1 MTDLVI
7 RPLAA
12 GEEPLFDSLADP
24 FLVGRGAF
32 GDRYADGATR
42 GEYRPEWTWVALRG
56 STVVARAAW
65 WASPGDDAPVALDW
79 LDFTDRDAAV
89 QLLRTAPLRAEY
101 CLPLPVSWR
110 DSPATEQAAR
120 MRIEVAEAAGMTL
133 LVERYNYR
141 WTPQCGLPARPGRL
155 EFRPEPDDLVILD
168 VLRRVHS
175 GSLDAHAR
183 RAIATSGLDA
193 AAREDLDILLWMPS
207 PRDWWRLA
215 YTPAG
220 GLVGLIVPCRN
231 HHDPVVGYVAVVPE
245 HRGHGYAYDLLAEAT
260 HLLVGAGAD
269 RIVASTD
276 VTNTP
281 MAATFA
287 RAGYPVAKYRIDFT
301 Y

>member
-12 GEEPLFDSLADP
+12 GEERLFDSLADP

-32 GDRYADGATR
+32 GERYADGAAR
-42 GEYRPEWTWVALRG
+42 GEYRPEFTWVALRG
-56 STVVARAAW
+56 ETVVARAAW
-65 WASPGDDAPVALDW
+65 WAGPDDDAPVVLDW
-79 LDFTDRDAAV
+79 LDFTEPDAAV
-89 QLLRTAPLRAEY
+89 QLLRTAPPRTEFSLA
-101 CLPLPVSWR
+101 LPVGWR
-110 DSPATEQAAR
+110 DSPAVAHAAR
-120 MRIEVAEAAGMTL
+120 ARIAVAEAAGMSL

-141 WTPQCGLPARPGRL
+141 WTPECGLPARPGRL
-155 EFRPEPDDLVILD
+155 EFRPEPDDAVILD
-168 VLRRVHS
+168 VLRRAQRD
-175 GSLDAHAR
+175 SLDAHAR
-183 RAIATSGLDA
+183 RAIAASGPGA

-215 YTPAG
+215 YTSDG
-220 GLVGLIVPCRN
+220 DLVGITVPCRN
-231 HHDPVVGYVAVVPE
+231 YNNPVVGYVAVAPE

-260 HLLVGAGAD
+260 HLLVSEGAD

-276 VTNTP
+276 VPNAP

-287 RAGYPVAKYRIDFT
+287 KAGYPVDRIRIDLT